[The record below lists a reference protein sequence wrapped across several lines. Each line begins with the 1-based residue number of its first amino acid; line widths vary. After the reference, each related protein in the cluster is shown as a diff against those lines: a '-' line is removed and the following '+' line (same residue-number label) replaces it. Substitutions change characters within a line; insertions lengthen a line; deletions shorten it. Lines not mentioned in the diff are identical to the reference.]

1 MVGISMKLKKHLRKK
16 RIRIYLGSP
25 YMSIGYK
32 YERAAYKTSKRT
44 HACVSIAHD
53 ERNLQLN
60 YHLWGHTFFKNKEPT
75 KCDSFTNE

>member
-1 MVGISMKLKKHLRKK
+1 
-16 RIRIYLGSP
+16 
-25 YMSIGYK
+25 MSIGYK
-32 YERAAYKTSKRT
+32 YERATYKTSKRT